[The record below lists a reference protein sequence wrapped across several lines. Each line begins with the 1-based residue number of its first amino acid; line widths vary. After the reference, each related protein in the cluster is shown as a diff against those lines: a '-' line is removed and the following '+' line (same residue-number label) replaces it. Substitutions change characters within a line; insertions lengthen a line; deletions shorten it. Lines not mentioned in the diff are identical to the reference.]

1 MFYVPI
7 VELRHTT
14 VTTSRNWEQDEPD
27 LKPRCPLSGN
37 MVVESDNW
45 GVWDFLRQ
53 LQKVFQKIFLL
64 IHYILKWKKNKW
76 VIYFL
81 QNPLFLVQLCCAN
94 STMWLWD
101 WSHGGCAQKQSSIS
115 IHDVYLLTSQGK
127 LLKGWHCDLRPVF
140 LKHEV
145 VAYKCLPHEQDVSTC
160 TGAYELKRSEPVLFW
175 YRIHLSIHKYND
187 RHPSLYHSHSLSSCP
202 LYLYTSCSTIFRES
216 LPT

>member
-1 MFYVPI
+1 MPYVPT

-14 VTTSRNWEQDEPD
+14 VMTSQNWEQDEPD
-27 LKPRCPLSGN
+27 LKPRCPMSGN

-45 GVWDFLRQ
+45 GVCDSLSQ

-94 STMWLWD
+94 STMRLWD

-115 IHDVYLLTSQGK
+115 MHDVYPLMSQGK
-127 LLKGWHCDLRPVF
+127 LLKGWHCDPHPVF
-140 LKHEV
+140 HKHEV
-145 VAYKCLPHEQDVSTC
+145 VAYKCLLHEQDVSIC
-160 TGAYELKRSEPVLFW
+160 TGAYELKRS
-175 YRIHLSIHKYND
+175 
-187 RHPSLYHSHSLSSCP
+187 
-202 LYLYTSCSTIFRES
+202 
-216 LPT
+216 

>member
-1 MFYVPI
+1 MFYVPT

-37 MVVESDNW
+37 MVVES
-45 GVWDFLRQ
+45 GVYETSLDSYRKYFRKSFCWFIIYLNE
-53 LQKVFQKIFLL
+53 
-64 IHYILKWKKNKW
+64 KKNKW

-115 IHDVYLLTSQGK
+115 IHDVSLLTSQGK
-127 LLKGWHCDLRPVF
+127 LLKGWHCDLHPVF
-140 LKHEV
+140 HTHEV
-145 VAYKCLPHEQDVSTC
+145 VAYKRLPHEQDVSTC

-187 RHPSLYHSHSLSSCP
+187 RHPSLHHSRSLSSCP
-202 LYLYTSCSTIFRES
+202 LYLYTSCSTIFQES
-216 LPT
+216 LPI